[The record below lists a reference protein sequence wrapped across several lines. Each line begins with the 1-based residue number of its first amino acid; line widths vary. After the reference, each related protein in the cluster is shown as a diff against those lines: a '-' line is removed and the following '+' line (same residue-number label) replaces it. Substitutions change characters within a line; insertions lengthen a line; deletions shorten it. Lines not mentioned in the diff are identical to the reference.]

1 LFNLTAAIG
10 LITIYLIILPT
21 NFDKMQKHVR
31 LNEYKVLLYRI
42 LLAYLFYFIARILF
56 YVFNASLLKVDSV
69 SELLSLCYYGLAF
82 DTTAILYVNLL
93 FIVFSVL
100 PLVKNA
106 TAGYQKFLFW
116 LYFATNLT
124 AYATNFI
131 DFIYYRYTY
140 ARTTI
145 VALGVVEHETNK
157 TTLFLSFL
165 VDFWYVF
172 LLFFLC
178 AAIWIYLYRKVK
190 VQLLLPVKKIPYFGF
205 SLIAFLFTALIIVGG
220 IRGGDFKK
228 ATRPINIL
236 DASRHVKNLV
246 HSDIVLNTP
255 FAIIRTLFTNSFQK
269 TNYAGVNAE
278 VILEKVQPIKQYSN
292 NPESKP
298 NVVVFILE
306 SYGREYVGAFN
317 KKSGIPNY
325 VSYTPF
331 LDSLSQHSMIFTN
344 AYANGRQSIHG
355 MSSILAGIP
364 AFKDAF
370 TSSPYPKQ
378 KIESLVST
386 LESEGYNTSFFHG
399 AANGSMGFLGFGN
412 ILGIDHYYGRTEFN
426 DDSQFD
432 GYWGIWD
439 EPFLQYMKQTLDIKK
454 TPFFASVFTVS
465 SHEPYIIPEKYNN
478 TFKGGPLP
486 INKCVQ
492 YTDFALKRFFTEA
505 QKMPWFNNTIFVLV
519 ADHGNQT
526 FYTEYMKPIQRFAV
540 PIIIYQPNSK
550 YVGVDE
556 DLAQQIDIYPTILD
570 MVGYKKPFRSWGRSL
585 FDKKGEQ
592 PFVLNSTGNI
602 YQFSRGN
609 YICTFDGKN
618 ALGFYDRN
626 DKWLANNLIKN
637 RNAEMNDI
645 ELNCKAFIQD
655 YMERVVDQKLYAK

>member
-1 LFNLTAAIG
+1 
-10 LITIYLIILPT
+10 
-21 NFDKMQKHVR
+21 MQKHLR

-42 LLAYLFYFIARILF
+42 LLAYFFYFIARILF
-56 YVFNASLLKVDSV
+56 FTFNAKLLKVDSF
-69 SELLSLCYYGLAF
+69 SEFFMLCYYGLAF
-82 DTTAILYVNLL
+82 DTTAILYVNVL
-93 FIVFSVL
+93 FILLSVL
-100 PLVKNA
+100 PFIKN
-106 TAGYQKFLFW
+106 TTGGYQKFLFW
-116 LYFATNLT
+116 LYFGTNLI
-124 AYATNFI
+124 AYSTNYI
-131 DFIYYRYTY
+131 DFIYYKFTY
-140 ARTTI
+140 ARTTTA
-145 VALGVVEHETNK
+145 ALNVIEHETNK
-157 TTLFLSFL
+157 TKLFLSFL
-165 VDFWYVF
+165 IDFWYVLA
-172 LLFFLC
+172 LLIVC
-178 AAIWIYLYRKVK
+178 ALLWIYLYQKLKVK
-190 VQLLLPVKKIPYFGF
+190 LALPSKKIPYFGF
-205 SLIAFLFTALIIVGG
+205 STIAFVLVAVLIIGG

-236 DASRHVKNLV
+236 DASRHVKNIV

-255 FAIIRTLFTNSFQK
+255 FAIIRTLFTNSFK
-269 TNYAGVNAE
+269 KINYPDVSE
-278 VILEKVQPIKQYSN
+278 QVILQKVQPIKRYHN
-292 NPESKP
+292 NLPTKP

-325 VSYTPF
+325 KGHTPF

-386 LESEGYNTSFFHG
+386 LESQGYNTSFFHG

-432 GYWGIWD
+432 GFWGIWD
-439 EPFLQYMKQTLDIKK
+439 EPFLQYMKKTLDAKK
-454 TPFFASVFTVS
+454 PPFFASVFTVS
-465 SHEPYIIPEKYNN
+465 SHEPYIIPEKYKYK
-478 TFKGGPLP
+478 FPEGGVQMH
-486 INKCVQ
+486 KCVE
-492 YTDFALKRFFTEA
+492 YTDYALKRFFNEA
-505 QKMPWFNNTIFVLV
+505 KKMPWFENTIFVLV

-526 FYTEYMKPIQRFAV
+526 FYPEYMKPIQRFAV

-570 MVGYKKPFRSWGRSL
+570 MIGYQKPFRSWGRSL
-585 FDKKGEQ
+585 VDKKGME
-592 PFVLNSTGNI
+592 PYVINSTGTI
-602 YQFSRGN
+602 YQFSKGN

-618 ALGFYDRN
+618 ALGFYAKN
-626 DKWLANNLIKN
+626 DKMLANNLIKN
-637 RNAEMNDI
+637 RNAEMNEV
-645 ELNCKAFIQD
+645 ELSCKAFIQD